1 MKNKGFWLA
10 QIAVIVL
17 AASIGALAQTP
28 TSVNLSGVIN
38 DYTPANVAGPWEV
51 RGTWSLSVRATGTAS
66 FSAALTME
74 HSDQGVLLSGGGDLN
89 NPAARSAHTHH
100 LTLVNGTVTPIAGGF
115 RVTGPATITANGKFP
130 PPFGAS
136 STLQIDVIGGNSV
149 AFSNIKITL
158 SGDAAAHFGSQ
169 PVNGVVQIVK

>member
-10 QIAVIVL
+10 QIGVIVL
-17 AASIGALAQTP
+17 AVSIGAMAQAP

-51 RGTWSLSVRATGTAS
+51 RGTWSLSVKGTGTAS

-89 NPAARSAHTHH
+89 SPAARSAHTHH
-100 LTLVNGTVTPIAGGF
+100 LTLVNGTVTPSAGGF

-130 PPFGAS
+130 PPFGTS
-136 STLQIDVIGGNSV
+136 STLQIDVVGGNSI
-149 AFSNIKITL
+149 AFSNVKITFG
-158 SGDAAAHFGSQ
+158 GDAANHFGSQ
-169 PVNGVVQIVK
+169 PVNGVVQLVK